1 MSECVCVRVVGH
13 CGEVK
18 FVIVCVHLCQTMAFG
33 VIVLVINAGL
43 SYVYSSNI
51 KVEGGQAWC

>member
-1 MSECVCVRVVGH
+1 MGH

-43 SYVYSSNI
+43 CYVYSGDI